1 MSVLRWIWHRI
12 CAFLTWYPRLYRG
25 RRWYVKIAIAI
36 CSFIFFGIIFLGLVD
51 INFLGLFGGSP
62 GFYTIMHPPTNVA
75 SEIYSS
81 DEELI
86 GKFYNEN
93 RSPVKY
99 EDVSPVFWKALI
111 DTEDERYFSHNGVDF
126 LGLLGAAKAA
136 VLSHARGASTLTQQ
150 LAKNMF
156 HVRSQYSTGLLG
168 KIPGMS
174 MLIIKC
180 KEWIIGTKLELVY
193 NKQEILTMY
202 ANTVDFSSNA
212 YGIKTACKTTVCSGA
227 TWC

>member
-1 MSVLRWIWHRI
+1 MRLLKWIWHKI
-12 CAFLTWYPRLYRG
+12 CVFLTWYPRLYRG
-25 RRWYVKIAIAI
+25 RRWYVKIAIAF

-62 GFYTIMHPPTNVA
+62 GFYTIMNPPSNVA
-75 SEIYSS
+75 SEIYSV

-99 EDVSPVFWKALI
+99 EDVSPVVWKALI
-111 DTEDERYFSHNGVDF
+111 DTEDERYFRHNGVDF
-126 LGLLGAAKAA
+126 FGLLGAAKDAIF
-136 VLSHARGASTLTQQ
+136 SHARGASTLTQQ

-168 KIPGMS
+168 KIPGMRL
-174 MLIIKC
+174 LIIK
-180 KEWIIGTKLELVY
+180 
-193 NKQEILTMY
+193 
-202 ANTVDFSSNA
+202 
-212 YGIKTACKTTVCSGA
+212 
-227 TWC
+227 